1 MAFLKLIRIQNLL
14 LIACMQYLVKYSLF
28 HPFGVSTT
36 LSNFEFILL
45 VIATVCIAAGGNIIN
60 DINDVSIDLIN
71 KPHKV
76 FVGKSISEK
85 IAHTLYLILTIIG
98 VGLGFYLSNSL
109 GKPGFAAIFIII
121 SALLYIYATYLK
133 SILLIGNIVIS
144 FLVSLS
150 IIIVALFDLMPST
163 TLSNQSM
170 QSIVF
175 RIVLEYAFFAFLINF
190 IREIVK
196 DIQDIDGDKN
206 GDINS
211 LPITIGRKR
220 AGFIVFG
227 LGILTVLIVLLYMYT
242 HLYNIQLAML
252 YFLFFI
258 VAPLLYF
265 CIKSWTAE
273 TKKELAF
280 LSGLL
285 KLIMFFGI
293 CSILLYK
300 YVIIN

>member
-1 MAFLKLIRIQNLL
+1 MAFLKLIRFQNLL
-14 LIACMQYLVKYSLF
+14 LIAFMQFLVKFGLF

-36 LSNFEFILL
+36 LSTFEFILL
-45 VIATVCIAAGGNIIN
+45 VLATVFIAAGGNIIN

-71 KPHKV
+71 KPKKV
-76 FVGKSISEK
+76 IIGKSISEK
-85 IAHTLYLILTIIG
+85 TANTLYLIVTILG
-98 VGLGFYLSNSL
+98 VGLGFYLSNL
-109 GKPGFAAIFIII
+109 IGKPGFAAIFIII

-133 SILLIGNIVIS
+133 SVLLIGNIVIS

-150 IIIVALFDLMPST
+150 IIIVALFDVLPST
-163 TLSNQSM
+163 TLSNQSI

-175 RIVLEYAFFAFLINF
+175 GIVLEYAFFAFIINF

-206 GDINS
+206 GGINS
-211 LPITIGRKR
+211 LPIAIGRKR
-220 AGFIVFG
+220 SSYIVFG
-227 LGILTVLIVLLYMYT
+227 LGAITVILVVLYMYM

-252 YFLFFI
+252 YFLFLI

-273 TKKELAF
+273 TKKEFAF

-285 KLIMFFGI
+285 KLIMLFGI

-300 YVIIN
+300 YVIIH

>member
-1 MAFLKLIRIQNLL
+1 
-14 LIACMQYLVKYSLF
+14 MQSLVKYGLF

-36 LSNFEFILL
+36 LSHLDFIVL
-45 VIATVCIAAGGNIIN
+45 VLATLCIAAGGNIIN

-71 KPHKV
+71 KPDKV
-76 FVGKSISEK
+76 YIGKSISEK
-85 IAHTLYLILTIIG
+85 NAYTLYFILTVLG
-98 VGLGFYLSNSL
+98 VGLGFYLSNSIE
-109 GKPGFAAIFIII
+109 KPGFAAIFIVI
-121 SALLYIYATYLK
+121 SALLYIYATFLK

-144 FLVSLS
+144 FLVALS
-150 IIIVALFDLMPST
+150 IIIVALFDVLPAT
-163 TLSNQSM
+163 TLSNQSI

-175 RIVLEYAFFAFLINF
+175 SIVLEYAFFAFLINF

-206 GDINS
+206 GGINS
-211 LPITIGRKR
+211 LPIAIGRNR
-220 AGFIVFG
+220 TAYVVFG
-227 LGILTVLIVLLYMYT
+227 LGAITVLIVILYMYT

-252 YFLFFI
+252 YFLFFL

-273 TKKELAF
+273 TKKEFAF

-300 YVIIN
+300 YVIIQ